1 MLTGC
6 SSGSGSGTSATAT
19 ATTTSTATSTAPS
32 RPAASSSQQPS
43 SSTSSAAT
51 KSSSTSS
58 PPLSLSPAV
67 EQSGRCTTSALRASI
82 VGSSAAAGSNYYR
95 IALRNSSSATCTLN
109 GYPGVSLVAGSSGR
123 QVGAAA
129 ARDTAQTPI
138 GVRVSAGKS
147 ATFELRV
154 AVAQN
159 YPADRCQP
167 VPTRGLRIYPPGNK
181 RALYLPVPGV
191 TGCAKASVNL
201 LSVQAIGT
209 AR

>member
-1 MLTGC
+1 M
-6 SSGSGSGTSATAT
+6 
-19 ATTTSTATSTAPS
+19 
-32 RPAASSSQQPS
+32 
-43 SSTSSAAT
+43 
-51 KSSSTSS
+51 
-58 PPLSLSPAV
+58 SPAV
-67 EQSGRCTTSALRASI
+67 EQSGRCTTSGLRASI

-181 RALYLPVPGV
+181 QALYLPVPGV